1 MRLFNMTRQV
11 KFTIKTI
18 KNYEIEGRDYSDII
32 RKVKEIIYK
41 LSKENVYDK
50 ISFSIDDLQ
59 EEKKNE

>member
-1 MRLFNMTRQV
+1 MTRQV